1 MLATILWFF
10 LAVSLETTDARHKY
24 DYREGSQRIER
35 PPETIEGE
43 NITDGLPA
51 IGSKWLSVA
60 AASAILFI
68 GVGYTNTFGVFQDYY
83 QTTLLP
89 DESPLNIITIGSVA
103 V

>member
-1 MLATILWFF
+1 MLGTNM
-10 LAVSLETTDARHKY
+10 TT
-24 DYREGSQRIER
+24 REGSQRIER

-43 NITDGLPA
+43 NITYGLPVL
-51 IGSKWLSVA
+51 GSKWLNVA

-68 GVGYTNTFGVFQDYY
+68 GVGYTNAFGVFQDYY

-89 DESPLNIITIGSVA
+89 DESPLKIITIGSVE